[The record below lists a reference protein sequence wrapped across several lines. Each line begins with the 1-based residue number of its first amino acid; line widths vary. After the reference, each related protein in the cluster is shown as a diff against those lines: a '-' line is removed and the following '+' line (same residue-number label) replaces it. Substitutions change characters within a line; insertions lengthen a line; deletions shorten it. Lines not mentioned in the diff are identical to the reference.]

1 MLPIRYTA
9 LMLLIA
15 AFILLVLEAKFPSHG
30 VLATTGIL
38 ALVFGTLTLVE
49 GPIPEMRVHVST
61 AVACGLAFGL
71 ITVFL
76 VRIAIR
82 ARRNKVITGPQ
93 ALIGNIA
100 IAQQPL
106 TPRGQVLVHGEIWQ
120 AESSDPA
127 APGEQVRIR
136 SVNGLTLL
144 VERIP
149 NAARGTD

>member
-1 MLPIRYTA
+1 V
-9 LMLLIA
+9 MLLIA
-15 AFILLVLEAKFPSHG
+15 AFTLLVLEAKFPSHG
-30 VLATTGIL
+30 VLAATGIL

-49 GPIPEMRVHVST
+49 GPIPEMRVHIST
-61 AVACGLAFGL
+61 AIACGLAFGL

-106 TPRGQVLVHGEIWQ
+106 TPRGQVLVHGELWQ
-120 AESSDPA
+120 AESSRPA
-127 APGEQVRIR
+127 APGDQLRVR
-136 SVNGLTLL
+136 SVDGLTLL
-144 VERIP
+144 VDRIP
-149 NAARGTD
+149 EEAHTAD